1 MLHALGQQTV
11 GRFEVRDF
19 LGRGAIGD
27 VLLAWDPESES
38 LVALK
43 VVRASKTDPEMLEAE
58 KNGLS
63 LQKQLAT
70 VAPQVAAVYE
80 DGQDGDLFW
89 VAMEYV
95 DGTDLSAVMARG
107 PLAEP
112 RAVAIACQL
121 VSMLQVCH
129 EFSAEVG
136 GRRIAG
142 IVHGDIKPENIRL
155 QEHDHVRVLDFGI
168 AKHLTQTRRFTV
180 NLFGSLPYTPPE
192 RLERGVVDRHSDL
205 WAVGVVLAAMVSGR
219 RPFPGNTPEEL
230 EQALRHGVSHLPLP
244 ATCSPGLVQVVDR
257 CLAFG
262 VGSRYASA
270 AELAAD
276 LAALRDGRPL
286 PSAASGATVDV
297 QATRRTARPLAP
309 GESLSPEERRAA
321 EATRRTDALPPIPS
335 ASPGTLGDTRRTAAA
350 AAPVA
355 LVPMAQAPAALVAAP
370 QGQVALVPEVLAPGA
385 YGPSVAVPFAP
396 SAPTTPKRRRR
407 PLRRLAW
414 GLALLTLLAVV
425 VVQLWAYGQARR
437 IRREMAEVHPDLQA
451 LALQYSDAAQWSFFS
466 PDLFGVGDEL
476 LSSLIA
482 AADRIFDSYHGD
494 DPTTTQRGWQT
505 AYDDLHA
512 AAQIAPRDKRIRA
525 RMLYARGHLDR
536 IASLALRNQG
546 DRKGSLAASKEAASE
561 FQEAGRWDPTW
572 PDPFLG
578 LARIYAYDQFD
589 LDALQKTMGELG
601 RRGYHLGRRETA
613 MLADGFRMQGLELET
628 RAQRARGTEAE
639 VELLKQSQTDLEQAV
654 RFYGDIAGY
663 AYAASNRGEAQAHLT
678 AIDQRLAQTHPAG
691 FWERLGRAL
700 TREFV
705 KPGGTVH

>member
-1 MLHALGQQTV
+1 
-11 GRFEVRDF
+11 
-19 LGRGAIGD
+19 
-27 VLLAWDPESES
+27 
-38 LVALK
+38 
-43 VVRASKTDPEMLEAE
+43 
-58 KNGLS
+58 
-63 LQKQLAT
+63 
-70 VAPQVAAVYE
+70 
-80 DGQDGDLFW
+80 
-89 VAMEYV
+89 
-95 DGTDLSAVMARG
+95 
-107 PLAEP
+107 
-112 RAVAIACQL
+112 
-121 VSMLQVCH
+121 
-129 EFSAEVG
+129 
-136 GRRIAG
+136 
-142 IVHGDIKPENIRL
+142 
-155 QEHDHVRVLDFGI
+155 
-168 AKHLTQTRRFTV
+168 
-180 NLFGSLPYTPPE
+180 
-192 RLERGVVDRHSDL
+192 
-205 WAVGVVLAAMVSGR
+205 
-219 RPFPGNTPEEL
+219 
-230 EQALRHGVSHLPLP
+230 VSHLPLP
-244 ATCSPGLVQVVDR
+244 AACSPGLVQVVDR

-262 VGSRYASA
+262 VGARYASA

-286 PSAASGATVDV
+286 PSAAPGATADV

-321 EATRRTDALPPIPS
+321 EATRRTDALPPMPTV
-335 ASPGTLGDTRRTAAA
+335 SPISPAPEPVALGDTRRTAAG
-350 AAPVA
+350 APASASAA
-355 LVPMAQAPAALVAAP
+355 LVPWTAAATAR

-385 YGPSVAVPFAP
+385 YGPSVAAP
-396 SAPTTPKRRRR
+396 TTPTTPKRRRR
-407 PLRRLAW
+407 PLRRAAW
-414 GLALLTLLAVV
+414 VLALLTLAAVV
-425 VVQLWAYGQARR
+425 VLQLWAYGQARR
-437 IRREMAEVHPDLQA
+437 IRRAMAEVHPDLQA

-536 IASLALRNQG
+536 IASIALRNQG
-546 DRKGSLAASKEAASE
+546 DRKGSLAASKDAAAE
-561 FQEAGRWDPTW
+561 FQEAARWDPAW
-572 PDPFLG
+572 PDPYLG

-654 RFYGDIAGY
+654 RFYGDISGF
-663 AYAASNRGEAQAHLT
+663 AYAASNRGEAQTHLT
-678 AIDQRLAQTHPAG
+678 AVDQRLAQTHPAG

-705 KPGGTVH
+705 KPGTVH